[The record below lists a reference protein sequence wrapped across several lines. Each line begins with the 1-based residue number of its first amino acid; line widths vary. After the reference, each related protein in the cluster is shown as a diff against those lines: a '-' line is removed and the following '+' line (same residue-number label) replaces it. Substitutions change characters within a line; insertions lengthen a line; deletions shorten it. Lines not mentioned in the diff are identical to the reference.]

1 MPRFQFRLQSLL
13 TYRESRRDL
22 VRQYLAQML
31 AKDHELETERQT
43 ILDQRTA
50 LLTEM
55 YALQQAQQL
64 NVDHAA
70 SRRFHAG
77 QLSVDAELIAQQ
89 RKRLGEQIAQ
99 CRQALTKADQN
110 VKVLEQL
117 SEKQLAEFL
126 IKDEQRQAKQREDA
140 WQAGKLAQAAWQR
153 PGRFDEFSADDV
165 DSPAAI
171 LEDEPRAQRIPR
183 EGDAS

>member
-31 AKDHELETERQT
+31 AKDHELETERQA

-50 LLTEM
+50 LLIEM
-55 YALQQAQQL
+55 QALQQAQQL

-77 QLSVDAELIAQQ
+77 QLSLEAELIAQQ
-89 RKRLGEQIAQ
+89 RQRLGEQIAQ

-126 IKDEQRQAKQREDA
+126 VQDEQRQAKQREDA
-140 WQAGKLAQAAWQR
+140 WQAGKLAQAAWKR
-153 PGRFDEFSADDV
+153 PGSFDEFSLDEGNQPAVTCDDQ
-165 DSPAAI
+165 
-171 LEDEPRAQRIPR
+171 PRAQRIPR
-183 EGDAS
+183 EGNRS